1 MSSTTSCANAVSGP
15 EMKNV
20 IKEKSIILAALRFA
34 VHQTEAFAILQFVNW
49 MLGMMCSFISSFHVQ
64 IKNGSYGHIEHL
76 VQMYCIC

>member
-1 MSSTTSCANAVSGP
+1 MSSTTSCENAVSGP

-34 VHQTEAFAILQFVNW
+34 VHQIEAFAILQFVNW
-49 MLGMMCSFISSFHVQ
+49 MLCMMCGFISSFHVQ
-64 IKNGSYGHIEHL
+64 IKNGSYGHIKHW